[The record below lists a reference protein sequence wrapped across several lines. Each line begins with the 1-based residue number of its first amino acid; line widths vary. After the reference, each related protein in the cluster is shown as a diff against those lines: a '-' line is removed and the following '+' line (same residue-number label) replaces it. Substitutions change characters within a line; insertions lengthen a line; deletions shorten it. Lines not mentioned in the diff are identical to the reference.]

1 MYRYKCMFV
10 FNISLLVFLPEEKK
24 SKKAKYEAEVV
35 EDDDAEDI
43 SEAQIGKGDYI
54 ILFSI
59 RIIGDRRLELIV
71 IQSNTDSLNSVGK
84 LDVF

>member
-1 MYRYKCMFV
+1 MYVC
-10 FNISLLVFLPEEKK
+10 IQHFLICFFFSPEEKK